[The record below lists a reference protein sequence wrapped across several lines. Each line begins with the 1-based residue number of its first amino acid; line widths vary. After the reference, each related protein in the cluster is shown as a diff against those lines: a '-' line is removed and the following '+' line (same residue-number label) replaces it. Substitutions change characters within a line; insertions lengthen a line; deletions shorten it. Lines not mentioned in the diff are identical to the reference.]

1 MMQQRDQLTQLKQ
14 VKSQLRQERAAREQ
28 VESALLK
35 SQSELKQ
42 YRNQIAKLSQ
52 ENARLRH
59 KESDRAVSSEFT
71 EGFYQQIE
79 ATRQQLDNIRQ
90 YINHSSTLSKERLTE
105 AIADFSFVLEEL
117 HVAAEELNA
126 QNEELFVT
134 RQAVEQERQH
144 YQELFEFA
152 PDGYLVTNA
161 QGVIQKA
168 NHAAQNLLNLRR
180 DFMIGKP
187 LILFVA
193 QADRLTF
200 HQTFSSETL
209 HSGRFKQWEL
219 TIQPREGEPFPAA
232 IALSAIYNQQEQ
244 LELRWLIRNITK
256 RQQAEAERHQQVERE
271 RIVAEIAQQ
280 IRQTLNLEEILHTTV
295 SQVRQFSHTDR
306 AIIYRFDPNWNG
318 SGTVIAESVGQEW
331 SSMLG
336 QRIQDTGFAKESLV
350 QEYAQGRLQI
360 TGDIEKADLVDCYLD
375 FLRRFQ
381 IKANLVVPIMHGE
394 KLWGLLG
401 IQQCAQPRQWQPL
414 ETNLLQQLATQV
426 AIAIHQSELYQQA
439 QTELSERI
447 QAEAELRASEER
459 FRLIVEKVKDYAIF
473 MLDPEGHVVSWNLGA
488 ERIKGYRRD
497 EILGR
502 HFSCFYPEE
511 NRQQGLPE
519 QVLRIARTEGQFDTE
534 GWRVR
539 KDGSQFWANVVVTAL
554 WDAAGQLRGFSK
566 VTRDISDRRRAEQ
579 VRLALEKEKELNQLQ
594 LHFFS
599 MVSHEFR
606 TPLSTILMSAQI
618 LEHSGEDWL
627 NQKIFRNLHRIQAS
641 AKHTLRLLEDIL
653 TINRAKTGKIDFHP
667 QPLDVHQFCRQV
679 VEQFSPSNRQI
690 TIVTDRQRIVSLDEK
705 LLHSVLSNLLS
716 NAIKYSSGEISL
728 TITCQPQTV
737 TFAVQDRGIGIP
749 SADLP
754 KLFEPFH
761 RGNNVGTI
769 AGSGLGLTVLK
780 QYIDLYGGKITVESQ
795 VDVGTT
801 FTVTLPLK
809 NHR

>member
-1 MMQQRDQLTQLKQ
+1 MMQSSDQDQANQLKQ
-14 VKSQLRQERAAREQ
+14 AKSQLRQERAAREQ
-28 VESALLK
+28 LERALLQ
-35 SQSELKQ
+35 SQAELKQ
-42 YRNQIAKLSQ
+42 YQDQIAEMTRQRQ
-52 ENARLRH
+52 EPG
-59 KESDRAVSSEFT
+59 DRAAST
-71 EGFYQQIE
+71 DTKGFYQKAE
-79 ATRQQLDNIRQ
+79 ATRQRLNTIRQ
-90 YINHSSTLSKERLTE
+90 HINNSSTSKELLTE
-105 AIADFSFVLEEL
+105 AIADFSVTLEEL

-126 QNEELFVT
+126 QNEELVVT

-152 PDGYLVTNA
+152 PDGYLVTNS
-161 QGVIQKA
+161 QGVIQEA
-168 NHAAQNLLNLRR
+168 NSAAQTLFNLRR
-180 DFMIGKP
+180 DLMIGKP
-187 LILFVA
+187 LSLFVA
-193 QADRLTF
+193 QADHLSF
-200 HQTFSSETL
+200 YQTLSPESL
-209 HSGRFKQWEL
+209 RSQPFKQWEL
-219 TIQPREGEPFPAA
+219 TMQPRAGEPFPTA

-244 LELRWLIRNITK
+244 LEELRWLIRDITERK
-256 RQQAEAERHQQVERE
+256 QAEAERQRQIERE
-271 RIVAEIAQQ
+271 RLVAEITQQ
-280 IRQTLNLEEILHTTV
+280 IRKTLNLEEILHTTV
-295 SQVRQFSHTDR
+295 SQVRQFLHTDR

-336 QRIQDTGFAKESLV
+336 QKIQDTGFAKESLV
-350 QEYAQGRLQI
+350 QEYAQGRRQI
-360 TGDIEKADLVDCYLD
+360 TGDTEKENFVDCYYD

-381 IKANLVVPIMHGE
+381 IRANLVVPIMHGE
-394 KLWGLLG
+394 QLWGLMG

-414 ETNLLQQLATQV
+414 EISLLQQLATQV

-439 QTELSERI
+439 QTELTERI
-447 QAEAELRASEER
+447 QAEAELRDSEER
-459 FRLIVEKVKDYAIF
+459 LRLLVEKVKDYAIF
-473 MLDPEGHVVSWNLGA
+473 MLDPDGHVISWNLGA
-488 ERIKGYRRD
+488 ERIKGYRAD

-502 HFSCFYPEE
+502 HFRCFYPDEA
-511 NRQQGLPE
+511 RQQGLPE
-519 QVLRIARTEGQFDTE
+519 QVLRIARTEGQFETE
-534 GWRVR
+534 DWRVR

-554 WDAAGQLRGFSK
+554 WDEAGQLRGFSK

-627 NQKIFRNLHRIQAS
+627 NQKIFRNLHRIQTS

-667 QPLDVHQFCRQV
+667 HPLNLNQFCRQL
-679 VEQFSPSNRQI
+679 VEQISPNNRQI
-690 TIVTDRQRIVSLDEK
+690 TITVHAQGLVSLDEK

-716 NAIKYSSGEISL
+716 NAIKYSLGKDIFL
-728 TITCQPQTV
+728 TVTCQSQTV
-737 TFAVQDRGIGIP
+737 TFTVQDHGIGIP

-754 KLFEPFH
+754 KLFEPFY

-780 QYIDLYGGKITVESQ
+780 QYIDLYGGTITVDSK

-801 FTVTLPLK
+801 FTVTLPTK
-809 NHR
+809 HR